1 MSELSDES
9 RALIEAE
16 GPLDEASSLEIEAM
30 RVRVVAVLGGL
41 PAPGPA
47 ANPAPDPSPVVGK
60 VAAGASLKVV
70 GTAIA
75 AAVGSS
81 ALLFALSQPT
91 PDSPVPPPGA
101 SAAVTSSLPSPT
113 PLTAPVESAEPPAVV
128 PNVSTPPTTVAAPL
142 PRPAKASATAAG
154 SSVPPVRSA
163 SEEALLVATAEA
175 QLRGGHPAA
184 ALALYE
190 QHLRDYPKGALRHES
205 QSGRIVA
212 LCGVGRSSE
221 ARAEIARFAEK
232 HPGSQTLLR
241 MQRACGIDP

>member
-16 GPLDEASSLEIEAM
+16 GPLDEATPLEIEAM

-41 PAPGPA
+41 PAPGTA
-47 ANPAPDPSPVVGK
+47 TSPAPDPSPVVGK
-60 VAAGASLKVV
+60 AAAGASLKVV

-81 ALLFALSQPT
+81 ALLFALNQPA
-91 PDSPVPPPGA
+91 PDSPLPSRT
-101 SAAVTSSLPSPT
+101 SAAVTSSLPSPA
-113 PLTAPVESAEPPAVV
+113 PLTAPVESVEPPAAV
-128 PNVSTPPTTVAAPL
+128 PNVSAPPTSAATPL
-142 PRPAKASATAAG
+142 ARPLKSSAPAAS

-212 LCGVGRSSE
+212 LCGVGRSAE
-221 ARAEIARFAEK
+221 ARAEIARFAER

-241 MQRACGIDP
+241 MQRACGIESP